1 MHPTPRR
8 SGTPAARAS
17 SRRRPRRYDS
27 TGTREALLAAAAKL
41 FAARG
46 FEGVPVEAIAAE
58 AGVNKAMINYHFGG
72 KRPLY
77 RAIVSSTFAEIIA
90 GVEALAASSRP
101 VPALLRDLVALIGE
115 MALRHP
121 HFPAMML
128 REVLSGGRR
137 LDRELV
143 GKPVRVL
150 GAVAR
155 IVERGV
161 GDGTLRPVDP
171 LFTHLGLVGSM
182 LFFFATAPFRER
194 LHAEGLLPVPPPDPM
209 AYIRHLQDLVT
220 RGLVAQGDGAAGP
233 AGGSDA

>member
-1 MHPTPRR
+1 MGGTPRR
-8 SGTPAARAS
+8 SGPSTPPPN
-17 SRRRPRRYDS
+17 RRRRRRYDS
-27 TGTREALLAAAAKL
+27 SGTREALLAAAAKL

-46 FEGVPVEAIAAE
+46 FDGVPVEAIAAE
-58 AGVNKAMINYHFGG
+58 AGINKAMINYHFGG

-77 RAIVSSTFAEIIA
+77 RAIVSSTFAEIIT
-90 GVEALAASSRP
+90 GVEALAASPRP

-115 MALRHP
+115 MTLRHP
-121 HFPAMML
+121 HFPAIML

-143 GKPVRVL
+143 GQPVRVL

-171 LFTHLGLVGSM
+171 LFTHLGLVGSL
-182 LFFFATAPFRER
+182 LFFFATASFRER
-194 LHAEGLLPVPPPDPM
+194 LHAEGLLPPPPDPT
-209 AYIRHLQDLVT
+209 AYIRHVQDLIT
-220 RGLVAQGDGAAGP
+220 RGLVAQGDGAARP
-233 AGGSDA
+233 AGESDA